1 MKYLL
6 TTIGLLALLAA
17 PAAAQTAQ
25 SGGGTAG
32 STMPG
37 AKAKLSAQDRDFVKR
52 AAIGGMAEAEEGKL
66 AAQHAQNDAVKNF
79 SQQMVT
85 DHTKINADLQ
95 GIAGRIGVTP
105 PATLDKEH
113 AAMLQ
118 RLGKLSGPQFDRT
131 YMQDQVSE
139 HRKTISL
146 FEKEDKSG
154 QNADLKTFATNT
166 LPTLREH
173 LQMAQDVSQ
182 QLKMSAPK
190 S

>member
-1 MKYLL
+1 MKSLL
-6 TTIGLLALLAA
+6 TTIALVALLAA

-25 SGGGTAG
+25 PRGGTAG
-32 STMPG
+32 SAMPP
-37 AKAKLSAQDRDFVKR
+37 ANAKLSAQDRDFVKR
-52 AAIGGMAEAEEGKL
+52 AAIGGMAEVEEAKL
-66 AAQHAQNDAVKNF
+66 AAQHTQSDAVKNF
-79 SQQMVT
+79 AQQMIT

-95 GIAGRIGVTP
+95 AITGRIGVAP

-118 RLGKLSGPQFDRT
+118 RLGKLSGSQFDKS

-154 QNADLKTFATNT
+154 QNPELKTFATNT
-166 LPTLREH
+166 LPTLRRH
-173 LQMAQDVSQ
+173 LQMAQDVSAQ
-182 QLKMSAPK
+182 IGK
-190 S
+190 